1 MVHVTLEDSLFLK
14 SVYTSSIRLKKN
26 ARDANDVLAHK
37 KYLSA
42 KIIDIDYKGLVYIE
56 FSK

>member
-1 MVHVTLEDSLFLK
+1 VTLEDSLFLK